1 MDSATMDLVISGGT
15 VWTPN
20 GAERIDVGVQGG
32 CIVALGDLT
41 QVQATERF
49 DATGLQVMPG
59 VIDTQV
65 HFREPGLTHK
75 EDLNTGTAGAALGGV
90 TAVFEMPN
98 TNPSTLTAEDMA
110 YKVARGRA
118 SAWTDFAFFMGAAAE
133 NVNELRELELTEGCC
148 GVKIFMGSST
158 GSLLVDDPEVLEAVL
173 RQGRRR
179 VAVHCEDEARLT
191 ARKPLLDKPD
201 VGPADHPYWR
211 DEQTALIATKRLLEV
226 AARVGRPVHVL
237 HVTTAE
243 EMAFLAQHKD
253 ICTVE
258 VLPQH
263 LTLTAPECYERLGTY
278 AQMNPPIRSARHQE
292 AIWAAVN
299 SGVVDVLGSDHAPH
313 TKEEKARPYPK
324 SPSGMPGVQT
334 MLPLMLEHVYQG
346 KLSFERLID
355 LTSAGPLRIYNLR
368 DKGRIALGYH
378 ADFTL
383 VDLDAVRVIEEDWIA
398 SRCGWSPFVGDT
410 IHGWPK
416 ATIIRGRIVM
426 KDDELVGEP
435 GGEPLRFWD
444 V

>member
-1 MDSATMDLVISGGT
+1 MDLATMDLVISGGT

-20 GAERIDVGVQGG
+20 GAEKIDVGVQGG
-32 CIVALGDLT
+32 RIVALGDLS
-41 QVQATERF
+41 QAHTTERF

-98 TNPSTLTAEDMA
+98 TKPSTLTAQDMA

-191 ARKPLLDKPD
+191 ARKPLLDKPN
-201 VGPADHPYWR
+201 VGPADHPHWR

-243 EMAFLAQHKD
+243 EMDFLAQHKD

-258 VLPQH
+258 CLPQH
-263 LTLTAPECYERLGTY
+263 LTLVAPECYERLGTF
-278 AQMNPPIRSARHQE
+278 AQMNPPIRDAKHR
-292 AIWAAVN
+292 AGLWK
-299 SGVVDVLGSDHAPH
+299 G
-313 TKEEKARPYPK
+313 
-324 SPSGMPGVQT
+324 
-334 MLPLMLEHVYQG
+334 
-346 KLSFERLID
+346 
-355 LTSAGPLRIYNLR
+355 LTN
-368 DKGRIALGYH
+368 
-378 ADFTL
+378 
-383 VDLDAVRVIEEDWIA
+383 
-398 SRCGWSPFVGDT
+398 
-410 IHGWPK
+410 
-416 ATIIRGRIVM
+416 
-426 KDDELVGEP
+426 
-435 GGEPLRFWD
+435 
-444 V
+444 